1 MHGVDNKQKLA
12 TAVEFLSSFGY
23 IQIIQGTKEHKRSWN
38 IDQLKQANPLNP

>member
-12 TAVEFLSSFGY
+12 TAVEFPFSFGY
-23 IQIIQGTKEHKRSWN
+23 IQIIQGTKEYESSWN